1 MRSPR
6 LIKVKIYNVNQTYFN
21 ERKNYK
27 VIQKLLTIFIFP
39 LLLASTQLKLTEEDI
54 KNNRDYYEVIQA
66 TTGKK
71 ETSQLYAE
79 TAVIETHITAV
90 SAIKK
95 ALANEGIDPS
105 KIRVLLYYDGLTIRD
120 DSPPRKWQAKPYP
133 DTITSPWLDITKT
146 VTTSGETRI
155 TIRIDAT
162 AARLLSDLF
171 AKPED
176 KYSVSDFLE
185 IPSIK
190 ESCFNKIFS
199 KYEIAASRIFNTPG
213 ILRSRD
219 TTSVVS
225 EVRKNYGC
233 VPEDLREPL
242 LSILESS
249 DHSGMGMVLS
259 PFYFNVFDQLNRY
272 CQDVAKE
279 YYNELYPN
287 LAVKGLQILE
297 SESNS
302 EPKWWTE
309 IIDQIKPIQ
318 EC

>member
-1 MRSPR
+1 M
-6 LIKVKIYNVNQTYFN
+6 
-21 ERKNYK
+21 
-27 VIQKLLTIFIFP
+27 IQKLLTIFMFP

-54 KNNRDYYEVIQA
+54 QNNRDYYEVIQA
-66 TTGKK
+66 TMGEK
-71 ETSQLYAE
+71 EERSLYAE
-79 TAVIETHITAV
+79 DRVIETHITAV

-95 ALANEGIDPS
+95 ALANEGVDPS
-105 KIRVLLYYDGLTIRD
+105 KIRVLLYYDGLTIKD
-120 DSPPRKWQAKPYP
+120 DSPARKWQAKPHP
-133 DTITSPWLDITKT
+133 NTITSPWLDLTKT
-146 VTTSGETRI
+146 LTTSGETRI

-162 AARLLSDLF
+162 SARLLSDLF

-199 KYEIAASRIFNTPG
+199 KYETAASRIFNTPG

-242 LSILESS
+242 LSL
-249 DHSGMGMVLS
+249 L
-259 PFYFNVFDQLNRY
+259 
-272 CQDVAKE
+272 
-279 YYNELYPN
+279 
-287 LAVKGLQILE
+287 
-297 SESNS
+297 
-302 EPKWWTE
+302 
-309 IIDQIKPIQ
+309 
-318 EC
+318 